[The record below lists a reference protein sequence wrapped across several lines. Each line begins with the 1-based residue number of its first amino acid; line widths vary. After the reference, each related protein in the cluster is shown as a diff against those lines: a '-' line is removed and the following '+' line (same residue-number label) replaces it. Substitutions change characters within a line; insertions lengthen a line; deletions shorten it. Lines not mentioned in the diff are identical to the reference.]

1 MRHKIEFSQKERN
14 GKVSLWVSIDDESPY
29 NISDI
34 PKSMASNESIKY
46 LVQHAFE
53 LGWRM
58 CCDAHSEI
66 DFEITQ
72 KL

>member
-1 MRHKIEFSQKERN
+1 MIHKIKFIEHERN
-14 GKVSLWVSIDDESPY
+14 GKASLWVSMDDSSPY

-58 CCDAHSEI
+58 CRDAHSEI
-66 DFEITQ
+66 DFTITQ